1 MCYNCPGHNPDN
13 PSPKHTASTPS
24 RLWFGWWVC
33 SSLVFSLPCIDVN
46 IQAFQLMTIQ
56 LPPGLTPW
64 SVLVGESR
72 CNNPISG
79 ASTGKIPT
87 NASFPS
93 THTDYGW
100 RWCWVWWQQQQQQH
114 RIQQYSGTL
123 LILLTALYHFA
134 EFDDNINSL
143 TWPWWKYVLVI

>member
-1 MCYNCPGHNPDN
+1 MCYYCPGHNPDN

-93 THTDYGW
+93 THNWLWMAVMLSLMTTTTTTSNTK
-100 RWCWVWWQQQQQQH
+100 
-114 RIQQYSGTL
+114 YSGTH

-134 EFDDNINSL
+134 EFDDNIHSL
-143 TWPWWKYVLVI
+143 TWPWWKYIYS